1 MKIRPEALEA
11 AVIESWKHM
20 KRDDPVW
27 DFNITAKRFPE
38 AIDAHRKMVAAMLET
53 GCDLSKAVQRATG
66 GKMCFDDLFD
76 SGKKW
81 NRGLADFLKGW
92 AVKHGMT

>member
-1 MKIRPEALEA
+1 MKLRPEAVEA

-27 DFNITAKRFPE
+27 EFNLTAKRFPE
-38 AIDAHRKMVAAMLET
+38 AVDAHRTMVTAMLET
-53 GCDLSKAVQRATG
+53 GCDPYKAVLRATG
-66 GKMCFDDLFD
+66 GKMGFDDLWD

-81 NRGLADFLKGW
+81 NKALADYLKAW
-92 AVKHGMT
+92 AVKHGLT